1 MSRSMD
7 KAVEGLHMAVA
18 ALTVANGHPGQ
29 WISDDELTAAHDW
42 AKEAGP
48 LAAAVAINHL
58 AYMLVG
64 LMRHA
69 NIDADQWIA
78 DQGRSVALHEQRRRQ

>member
-1 MSRSMD
+1 MAEMTR
-7 KAVEGLHMAVA
+7 KGTEGLRMAVA
-18 ALTVANGHPGQ
+18 ALTVANSHPGH
-29 WISDDELTAAHDW
+29 WLSDDELHAAHQW

-48 LAAAVAINHL
+48 LAAAVAVNHL

-69 NIDADQWIA
+69 NIDADRWIA
-78 DQGRSVALHEQRRRQ
+78 EQGRSVALHEQRRRG